1 MTKKIYKHIFF
12 DLDDTL
18 WDFRTNSG
26 QSLRAMYHKY
36 ALDKTA
42 GISSVDEFI
51 LKYQERNIMMWEQYR
66 LGAIDKTELRSRRF
80 ELTFWDMGIDT
91 SLVPQGISEDYLAD
105 MATRDG
111 LFPHTIEIL
120 EYLSGKYSLSIITN
134 GFPDIQYNKLNSSG
148 IGHFFS
154 GVYTSEHVGHRKPDV
169 NIFLH
174 ALRASG
180 ANAEESLMIGDGLDV
195 DIAGARNAGI
205 DQVYFNPHKNPHMQ
219 NVTHEIESLL
229 ELKNFL

>member
-1 MTKKIYKHIFF
+1 MTKKVYKHIFF

-26 QSLRAMYHKY
+26 QSLRAMYDKY
-36 ALDKTA
+36 ALHKIA
-42 GISSVDEFI
+42 GISSLDEFI

-80 ELTFWDMGIDT
+80 ELTFWDMGIDA
-91 SLVPQGISEDYLAD
+91 SLVPQGMAEDYLAD

-111 LFPHTIEIL
+111 LFPHTKEIL
-120 EYLSGKYSLSIITN
+120 EYLQGKYSLSIITN
-134 GFPDIQYNKLNSSG
+134 GFPDVQHNKLISSN
-148 IGHFFS
+148 ISHFFS
-154 GVYTSEHVGHRKPDV
+154 DVFTSEIVGHRKPDV

-174 ALRASG
+174 ALQSAG
-180 ANAEESLMIGDGLDV
+180 VNANESLMVGDGLDV

-219 NVTHEIESLL
+219 NVTHEIQSLL

>member
-1 MTKKIYKHIFF
+1 MKKNYKHIFF

-26 QSLRAMYHKY
+26 ESLRAMFHKY
-36 ALDKTA
+36 ELDKTA
-42 GISSVDEFI
+42 GISSVEEFI

-66 LGAIDKTELRSRRF
+66 LGAIDKTELRSKRF

-91 SLVPQGISEDYLAD
+91 SLVPPGISEDYLVH
-105 MATRDG
+105 MATRNN
-111 LFPHTIEIL
+111 LFPHTREIL
-120 EYLSGKYSLSIITN
+120 GYLSAKYSLSIITN
-134 GFPDIQYNKLNSSG
+134 GFPDVQYNKLKSTDLSN
-148 IGHFFS
+148 FFS
-154 GVYTSEHVGHRKPDV
+154 GVFTSEGVGHRKPDV

-174 ALRASG
+174 ALQSIG
-180 ANAEESLMIGDGLDV
+180 AKAEESLMIGDGLDV

-205 DQVYFNPHKNPHMQ
+205 DQVFFNPLKTSH
-219 NVTHEIESLL
+219 THEVTYEIHSLL

>member
-1 MTKKIYKHIFF
+1 MTKIYKHIFF

-26 QSLRAMYHKY
+26 KSLRTMFDKY

-91 SLVPQGISEDYLAD
+91 SLVPMGIAEDYLAD

-111 LFPHTIEIL
+111 LFPYTMEIL
-120 EYLSGKYSLSIITN
+120 EYLKEKYTLNIITN
-134 GFPDIQYNKLNSSG
+134 GFPDVQYNKLKSSG
-148 IGHFFS
+148 IGNFFS
-154 GVYTSEHVGHRKPDV
+154 NVFTSETVGHRKPDV

-174 ALRASG
+174 ALQSSG
-180 ANAEESLMIGDGLDV
+180 ANAEESIMIGDGLDV

-205 DQVYFNPHKNPHMQ
+205 DQVYFNPHKNPHKQ

>member
-1 MTKKIYKHIFF
+1 MKKNYKHIFF

-26 QSLRAMYHKY
+26 ESLRAMFDKY
-36 ALDKTA
+36 ELDKTA

-91 SLVPQGISEDYLAD
+91 SLVPRGISEDYLAN
-105 MATRDG
+105 MATRNG
-111 LFPHTIEIL
+111 LFPHTKEIL
-120 EYLSGKYSLSIITN
+120 EYLQGKYSLHIITN
-134 GFPDIQYNKLNSSG
+134 GFADVQYNKLKSSD
-148 IGHFFS
+148 ISHFFS
-154 GVYTSEHVGHRKPDV
+154 EVFTSETVGHRKPDV

-174 ALRASG
+174 ALQSTG
-180 ANAEESLMIGDGLDV
+180 ANAEESLM
-195 DIAGARNAGI
+195 
-205 DQVYFNPHKNPHMQ
+205 
-219 NVTHEIESLL
+219 
-229 ELKNFL
+229 